1 MLFTNAFAVLAAY
14 TLFDVA
20 NAAPAPGELE
30 GELIVVDLAT
40 RIIGDPLPISLAALA
55 RREAMKDKV
64 HNAVHAKGAKV
75 ARQEPATITY
85 VLATFTLPYIR

>member
-1 MLFTNAFAVLAAY
+1 MIFTNAFAVFAAY
-14 TLFDVA
+14 ALFAVA

-30 GELIVVDLAT
+30 GEFIVVNLAT
-40 RIIGDPLPISLAALA
+40 RIIGDRLTIPIAALA
-55 RREAMKDKV
+55 RLEAMKDKV